1 MDTPDILKRII
12 ASTREE
18 TARRRR
24 ATSEGQLRDRAAAA
38 PAKRAFAG
46 ALRER
51 IERRAPAV
59 IAEVKRASPSKGV
72 LREPFDVPSIAASY
86 ASSQAACLSVLTDQP
101 FFRGADAYL
110 VEAREV
116 SGLPVLRKDFIVDPW
131 QVWETR
137 ALGADCLLLIVSALT
152 DEALDTLYATALE
165 AGLDVLIEVHD
176 AAELA
181 RAVRLGSELIGIN
194 NRNLH
199 TFETSLEVTESL
211 LDQVP
216 DGAALVTESGIRTRE
231 DVSRMLE
238 SGVYAFLVGEA
249 FMVEDDP
256 GATLDALFAA

>member
-1 MDTPDILKRII
+1 MARDSDFFDELETRSADARAASVAECLPEAIAHAKANAAGYGSALDDIDP
-12 ASTREE
+12 
-18 TARRRR
+18 
-24 ATSEGQLRDRAAAA
+24 ATITDRAA
-38 PAKRAFAG
+38 
-46 ALRER
+46 
-51 IERRAPAV
+51 
-59 IAEVKRASPSKGV
+59 
-72 LREPFDVPSIAASY
+72 
-86 ASSQAACLSVLTDQP
+86 LT
-101 FFRGADAYL
+101 
-110 VEAREV
+110 
-116 SGLPVLRKDFIVDPW
+116 SLPVLRKDFIVDPW